1 MSVTQ
6 RAGLGNV
13 VSVQRPA
20 KGERYERVPAG
31 GGIIYRH
38 AAFRTVSENMA
49 DEIQWSNPFD
59 EAGIEDMADWMA
71 PRFKESPIYHLAM
84 DSADPDLLAVLLERL
99 MNEYLEYRELDGRV
113 RRDRNLVFVSMGE
126 DDEDESTAVNI
137 SIPLVRALMLRLRG
151 PGRY

>member
-1 MSVTQ
+1 
-6 RAGLGNV
+6 
-13 VSVQRPA
+13 
-20 KGERYERVPAG
+20 
-31 GGIIYRH
+31 
-38 AAFRTVSENMA
+38 MA